1 MKLSILDRYII
12 KKFLSTYFFMLGII
26 MLLSMVFDISAR
38 LSEFID
44 NNAPL
49 SEIIFEYYLNFLI
62 YYGNTFSSL
71 IIFIAVIWFTA
82 KMAQE
87 SEIIPM
93 IFSGRPFIRIMRP
106 YMIAASFL
114 TILSI
119 ILNLYILPISNKK
132 RLGFEE
138 KYYRERISIDNY
150 HAELKNNTYVYY
162 SNYNSEDNL
171 FYDFNLE
178 QWNSANKPTLYIR
191 AKNIQRIDSINKWRL
206 IDCYIRKIETTNENL
221 KFHNQIDTNL
231 SFNVSDIA
239 QRDNRSE
246 MMTQNELIEYIKKEE
261 SKGSP
266 NIPLYKITLYE
277 RTSLPFAT
285 YILTIIGVAVSSRKK
300 RGGIGL
306 NIAIGLGFVFV
317 YIFAMKVMNVA
328 ALKVGFPPIF
338 AVWIP
343 NIIFAIIASLLYK
356 LAPK

>member
-1 MKLSILDRYII
+1 MKLTILDRYII
-12 KKFLSTYFFMLGII
+12 KKFLSTYFFMLGVI

-44 NNAPL
+44 NNAPI
-49 SEIIFEYYLNFLI
+49 SAIFFEYYLNFLV

-93 IFSGRPFIRIMRP
+93 VYSGRPFTRIMRP
-106 YMIAASFL
+106 YMISATL
-114 TILSI
+114 LCVLSI
-119 ILNLYILPISNKK
+119 ILNLYILPISNKI

-138 KYYRERISIDNY
+138 KYYRDRISIDNY
-150 HAELKNNTYVYY
+150 HAELKNNEYVYY
-162 SNYNSEDNL
+162 SNYNSEDGL

-178 QWNSANKPTLYIR
+178 KWGKTNKPELYIR
-191 AKNIQRIDSINKWRL
+191 AKNIQKLNKGSFWRL
-206 IDCYIRKIETTNENL
+206 RECYIRKISNNTEKL
-221 KFHNQIDTNL
+221 KFYTEFDTLLN
-231 SFNVSDIA
+231 FKVSDIA

-246 MMTQNELIEYIKKEE
+246 TMTQSELIRFIENEE
-261 SKGSP
+261 AKGSP
-266 NIPLYKITLYE
+266 NIPMYKITLYE

-285 YILTIIGVAVSSRKK
+285 YVLTIIGVSVSSRKK

-306 NIAIGLGFVFV
+306 NIAIGLGFVFI

-328 ALKVGFPPIF
+328 ALKVGFPPII
-338 AVWIP
+338 AVWVP
-343 NIIFAIIASLLYK
+343 NLIFALIASLLYK

>member
-1 MKLSILDRYII
+1 
-12 KKFLSTYFFMLGII
+12 

-44 NNAPL
+44 KKAPL
-49 SEIIFEYYLNFLI
+49 SAIVLEYYLNFLI
-62 YYGNTFSSL
+62 FYGNTFSSL

-93 IFSGRPFIRIMRP
+93 VYSGRPFTRIMRP
-106 YMIAASFL
+106 YMISATFL
-114 TILSI
+114 CIVSI
-119 ILNLYILPISNKK
+119 ILNLFILPISNKV

-138 KYYRERISIDNY
+138 KYYRDRISIDNF
-150 HAELKNNTYVYY
+150 HAELKNNQYVYY
-162 SNYNSEDNL
+162 SNYNSDDGI

-178 QWNSANKPTLYIR
+178 KWNLKNKPEIYIR
-191 AKNIQRIDSINKWRL
+191 AKNAQNIDSNNIWRL
-206 IDCYIRKIETTNENL
+206 KDCYIRKISGTSEKL
-221 KFHNQIDTNL
+221 KFYTQIDTTLNIK
-231 SFNVSDIA
+231 VSDIA

-246 MMTQNELIEYIKKEE
+246 MMTQPELIDFIEE
-261 SKGSP
+261 EERKGSP
-266 NIPLYKITLYE
+266 NIPMHKITLYE

-285 YILTIIGVAVSSRKK
+285 YVLTIIGVSVSSRKK

-306 NIAIGLGFVFV
+306 NIAIGLGFVFI

-328 ALKVGFPPIF
+328 ALKVGFPPLI
-338 AVWIP
+338 AVWVP
-343 NIIFAIIASLLYK
+343 NFIFAIIATFLYK

>member
-1 MKLSILDRYII
+1 MKLTILDKYII
-12 KKFLSTYFFMLGII
+12 KKFLSTYFFMLGVI

-44 NNAPL
+44 NKAPL
-49 SEIIFEYYLNFLI
+49 KAIFFEYYLNFLI

-93 IFSGRPFIRIMRP
+93 VYSGKPFTRIMRP
-106 YMIAASFL
+106 YLISATFL
-114 TILSI
+114 CIISI
-119 ILNLYILPISNKK
+119 ILNLYILPLSNKI

-138 KYYRERISIDNY
+138 KYYRSRISIENY
-150 HAELKNNTYVYY
+150 HAELKNNQYVYY
-162 SNYNSEDNL
+162 ANYNSDDGL

-178 QWNSANKPTLYIR
+178 KWNNSNNPLMYIR
-191 AKNIQRIDSINKWRL
+191 AKIIKNIDSNNYWRL
-206 IDCYIRKIETTNENL
+206 KECYIRKISKTSEKL
-221 KFHNQIDTNL
+221 RFYNQLDTVLN
-231 SFNVSDIA
+231 FKTVDIA

-246 MMTQNELIEYIKKEE
+246 MMTQHELIRFIKNEE
-261 SKGSP
+261 IKGSP
-266 NIPLYKITLYE
+266 NIPMYKITLYE

-328 ALKVGFPPIF
+328 SLKVGFPPIL
-338 AVWIP
+338 AVWVP
-343 NIIFAIIASLLYK
+343 NFIFAIIATMLYK